1 MNELPNSSAS
11 LANGIRAGL
20 GSSGNT
26 LWEPES
32 ERAED
37 KEMWEALE
45 MLWGLPRGWFCHGML
60 AGSTQG
66 PGIRARA

>member
-1 MNELPNSSAS
+1 M
-11 LANGIRAGL
+11 
-20 GSSGNT
+20 
-26 LWEPES
+26 WEPES

-60 AGSTQG
+60 AGSTRA

>member
-1 MNELPNSSAS
+1 M
-11 LANGIRAGL
+11 
-20 GSSGNT
+20 
-26 LWEPES
+26 WEPES

-60 AGSTQG
+60 AGSTQA